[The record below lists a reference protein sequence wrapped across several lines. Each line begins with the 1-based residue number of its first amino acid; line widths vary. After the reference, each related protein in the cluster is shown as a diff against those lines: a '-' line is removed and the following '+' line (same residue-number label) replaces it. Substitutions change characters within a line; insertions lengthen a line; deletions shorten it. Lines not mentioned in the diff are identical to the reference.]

1 MTLDLDHELRII
13 SLVKSLT
20 DAVRR
25 GSGPWLADASVTFL
39 RAELY
44 ARDNVKGWGYGE
56 DAEAVRRLTIWF
68 EKVRAAA

>member
-1 MTLDLDHELRII
+1 MTLNLDREITII

-44 ARDNVKGWGYGE
+44 ARDGVRAWTYAD
-56 DAEAVRRLTIWF
+56 DAEAARRLTIWF
-68 EKVRAAA
+68 ERVAA